1 MALLAAKEDEQ
12 LLDASETIFSD
23 LIKLVEP
30 AMNVKIVLH
39 SKGEERSLCVKSDK
53 VQKGEIV
60 FKIPIRIAVSADSFD
75 RIFTL
80 AGKTNAQIPT
90 YETENELKKQFLLL
104 LHASFNSSANPLLR
118 AYHSSLP
125 SLSSFEH
132 LPSNWNL
139 VISTY

>member
-12 LLDASETIFSD
+12 LLDASETLGSD
-23 LIKLVEP
+23 LIKLVDP

-39 SKGEERSLCVKSDK
+39 PKGEERSLCVKSDK
-53 VQKGEIV
+53 VQKGDIV

-75 RIFTL
+75 RIFTM
-80 AGKTNAQIPT
+80 AGKTDAQVPT

-104 LHASFNSSANPLLR
+104 LHASYDASASPLLR

-125 SLSSFEH
+125 PLR
-132 LPSNWNL
+132 
-139 VISTY
+139 